1 VALRE
6 YRFEHPKTER
16 SVTIRRWSYLWA
28 GLLGAV
34 YVWWIGTG
42 SILQALAINIAFAV
56 GVVAVGLGSSIL
68 PSLQQVFVLM
78 ILVPLAIYMQ
88 GTMMITLIRE
98 GFRKRGWM
106 IRMA

>member
-1 VALRE
+1 MALRE

-56 GVVAVGLGSSIL
+56 GVVAIGLGSSIL

-78 ILVPLAIYMQ
+78 ILVPLAIYLQ